1 MEGWDSITRVWT
13 KLDIC
18 VFITMTWSNVVIM
31 VMVFNAIINNI
42 SILSWRSVLLVK
54 ETRVSG
60 ENNQPV
66 ASH

>member
-1 MEGWDSITRVWT
+1 
-13 KLDIC
+13 
-18 VFITMTWSNVVIM
+18 MTWSNVVIM

-42 SILSWRSVLLVK
+42 SIISWRSVLLVK